1 MNNTEAARII
11 TSATRVKT
19 LEAISG
25 LIVIASVRGKGH
37 HHARFFQ
44 FMHGD
49 KTVKTVCTYN
59 KAKVFAEGVAIGK
72 TLQEETNE

>member
-37 HHARFFQ
+37 QWAAHELLYTEALVLIDELKAQ
-44 FMHGD
+44 
-49 KTVKTVCTYN
+49 VKSLESGAWR
-59 KAKVFAEGVAIGK
+59 KMKR
-72 TLQEETNE
+72 NEV